1 MKNSTQQDVAMWYL
15 IIKVWQINVV
25 IGFRAELRVLL
36 QKQSVVQCVLPAWSR
51 FTSNQVPDRI

>member
-1 MKNSTQQDVAMWYL
+1 MWYL